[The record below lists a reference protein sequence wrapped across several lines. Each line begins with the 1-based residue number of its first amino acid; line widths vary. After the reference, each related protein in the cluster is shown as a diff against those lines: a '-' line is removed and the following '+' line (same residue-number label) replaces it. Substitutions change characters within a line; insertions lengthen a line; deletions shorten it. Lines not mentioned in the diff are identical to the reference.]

1 MHQKDNFFQNFACGL
16 RFASNEQ
23 LKISLDPEKPKI
35 PPDPEA
41 KGERAVASEHV
52 NKYIF
57 IHKQRMFDD

>member
-16 RFASNEQ
+16 RFTTNEQ
-23 LKISLDPEKPKI
+23 LKQLKNSLDPEKPKI

-52 NKYIF
+52 NNKTNNQ
-57 IHKQRMFDD
+57 KT

>member
-1 MHQKDNFFQNFACGL
+1 MHQKDNFFFQNFACGL

-52 NKYIF
+52 NNKTNNQ
-57 IHKQRMFDD
+57 KT